1 MIAVYIRN
9 TCRYCLRQ
17 RKFLGGAT
25 VCNHFGHRLIDWST
39 AFIIVSLRCLLAFIK
54 CKDTHFGAIAV
65 YGFINLVKS
74 ESIFYESINNLLAC
88 VNYLF
93 AVPKVLPDLSRQ
105 QLIDYDLA
113 VCLQDAM
120 KISY

>member
-1 MIAVYIRN
+1 M
-9 TCRYCLRQ
+9 YCSDVVQLETQ
-17 RKFLGGAT
+17 
-25 VCNHFGHRLIDWST
+25 T
-39 AFIIVSLRCLLAFIK
+39 ALRCLLAFIK

-74 ESIFYESINNLLAC
+74 ESISYESINNLLAC

-113 VCLQDAM
+113 VSLHDAM
-120 KISY
+120 KISYQIVSAVEVMKSVDEKDLVKIIFG